1 LRAWGLGAKREL
13 WTADTDALSLSAYTL
28 LSRIGDAGWRQDTSR
43 VALAYS
49 HEGAGPLGWHVN
61 LGHERDHRAGHG
73 STVWGLAG
81 QYDGP
86 AGLTPVLEAYG
97 DDREPPWWNAGLRWR
112 ALPGRLQ
119 FDVAYGR
126 QLSGSAP
133 SLLTVG
139 LKLSL

>member
-1 LRAWGLGAKREL
+1 MRAWGLGAKREL

-97 DDREPPWWNAGLRWR
+97 DDREPPWWNAGLRAGGPCPDACSSMWPMAGNCLAAR
-112 ALPGRLQ
+112 P
-119 FDVAYGR
+119 AY
-126 QLSGSAP
+126 
-133 SLLTVG
+133 
-139 LKLSL
+139 